1 MTVGTETVPVIDKT
15 MMTNETIDQIPGPD
29 PVTMM
34 IVITMTETDMTGDVR
49 MSGIEIEKTVTG
61 MIGLTGAGPEMMTII
76 MTMTPKIINVEGSM
90 MMEIGLVMLTIG
102 IQQGKSLLLTKLL
115 IGYSPFGNMV
125 DL

>member
-15 MMTNETIDQIPGPD
+15 MTTNEIIDQIPGPD

-76 MTMTPKIINVEGSM
+76 MTMTTKIINVEGSM

-115 IGYSPFGNMV
+115 IG
-125 DL
+125 